1 MPMKE
6 YSSDMLVAEGI
17 TFGEGPRWHG
27 GKLWFSDMHANRVL
41 TVDSNGRLEPV
52 VTGTN
57 RPSGLGFD
65 TQGRLLVVSMHD
77 RRLLRLVNGAL
88 ETVADMSA
96 LMPGDANDMVVD
108 GNGRAFIGNFGF
120 DLFAGGEPKTTCLV
134 AVDPDGRAR
143 VVADE
148 LSFPNGS
155 VITPDG
161 KTLIVAETFA
171 GTLTAFNIKA
181 DGSLSGRRFFAH
193 LGDRQPDGI
202 CLDADGA
209 VWASCFGQDEFIR
222 VWEGGDV
229 AARIAVPGRR
239 AVACMLGGEDRRTL
253 FMLTAETSVEE
264 LAQGK
269 SRGHIETARVDVPG
283 AGYP

>member
-1 MPMKE
+1 MQTYTPTV
-6 YSSDMLVAEGI
+6 LVGDGI

-27 GKLWFSDMHANRVL
+27 GKLWFSDMHAERVM
-41 TVDSNGRLEPV
+41 TMDPQGRLEKV
-52 VTGTN
+52 VSVPT
-57 RPSGLGFD
+57 RPSGIGFD
-65 TQGRLLVVSMHD
+65 KRDRPLIVSMHD
-77 RRLLRLVNGAL
+77 RRLLRLENGKL
-88 ETVADMSA
+88 ETIADMSA

-108 GNGRAFIGNFGF
+108 ADGRAFIGNFGF
-120 DLFAGGEPKTTCLV
+120 DLYAGVEPKTTCIV

-148 LSFPNGS
+148 LSFPNGM
-155 VITPDG
+155 VITPDR

-171 GTLTAFNIKA
+171 GTLIAFNIKP
-181 DGSLSGRRFFAH
+181 DGSLTGRRFFAH

-202 CLDADGA
+202 CLDAEGA

-222 VWEGGDV
+222 VWEGGDI
-229 AARIAVPGRR
+229 AARVAVPGRR

-269 SRGHIETARVDVPG
+269 SRGRIETARVDVAG